1 MSAIIQAMYVLQ
13 IFGEIAEG
21 FETLTRINEAYV
33 DENNRPY
40 KNIRSVPVFSC
51 IYFSLPACLKL
62 D

>member
-1 MSAIIQAMYVLQ
+1 MLLQ

-21 FETLTRINEAYV
+21 FETLPRINEAYV